1 MSTVWLLRND
11 TLDDD
16 LENLGVVTIGWDG
29 TPDLTGVT
37 KDELKAIL
45 RKLEPGKAP
54 ASYAADAGV
63 LLRFCEEI
71 AIGDI
76 VVAPRQDGKH
86 LRIGTVTGEYEFDEN
101 AATHPHRRA
110 VNWNRTG
117 ESRYDLPWE
126 MRRGLK
132 NVRTLSLVNHG
143 AEEFRKMAANPRYMP
158 HVGVEP
164 EDTVPAGDSQQWADR
179 KRAWVT
185 GHIQHREVPAT
196 FRNPLPSTQPVYA
209 AADAWRQALIDGTS
223 LFSGEPLDYVAAA
236 AALTRDFIDSPDTG
250 KDDFLTKW
258 QRQLENSSDDAVQL
272 AAELFFVYFL
282 PMSTSATSG
291 PVKASRVAT
300 VVNWREGV
308 RPVPAECSEALRA
321 GIARPGTAYM
331 THRDRVIAYLVRV
344 VARFFTLGSADR
356 RTALTDWDAFQK
368 TLAEVDDQG
377 VWAMRLL
384 LEHLL
389 FPGIATDT
397 SSRDDKPEMTTGLG
411 AGTVDVADANDLRF
425 WLEPNLRYGDH
436 RSLSPYRSPYR
447 NAWKE
452 PTERAV
458 RWARWAT
465 LAFDDLASG
474 VPDGRDGTADAV
486 DDVLATTPENLPRQ
500 LADLLGEDTTLT
512 RCARDNAAGLSNVL
526 HRVDEL
532 GVALFIDQLAE
543 LSGVL
548 DLSRMPATDRDS
560 FLEEVSTLLPGAGQD
575 LPFRTAATVGALERL
590 TTWDSPSESATPGE
604 HYLAYLDR
612 IDTLRAATEMVS
624 GALPS
629 RGEVADAADQ
639 LLAMD
644 DAAMTALGWN
654 EETQKGFLAWRSN
667 RKVDPPTEK
676 DALEEP
682 VEEPADDVV
691 EPVAMLPDES
701 ATVSFETL
709 AKRLTIDS
717 DQGKEWLDELLEML
731 QDKKQM
737 ILQGPPGTGKT
748 FIAQALAEQ
757 LATPDRVELVQFH
770 PGTAYE
776 DFVQGLRPDP
786 ENPQAFHLS
795 DGPLVRLANRAREDD
810 QDMLYVLIID
820 EINRANLPAV
830 FGELYFLLEY
840 RGQEVTMT
848 YGSRFSLPENVLII
862 GTMNTADR
870 SITAVDAALR
880 RRFYVV
886 DVRPEQSPL
895 DEILPAWLAVNAP
908 DLGWLTDLL
917 IRAND
922 LIGDPD
928 RAIGPSHFMQ
938 RDMTEEKAER
948 AWRFSVLPTLGE
960 LFYGQP
966 ERLEDLKF
974 GELKAVVTKTE
985 TDVDAD

>member
-223 LFSGEPLDYVAAA
+223 LFSGEPLDYVEAA

-258 QRQLENSSDDAVQL
+258 QRQLENSSDAAVQL

-282 PMSTSATSG
+282 PMSTSATSS
-291 PVKASRVAT
+291 PVKASRIAT
-300 VVNWREGV
+300 VVNWRERV

-321 GIARPGTAYM
+321 GIARPGRAYM
-331 THRDRVIAYLVRV
+331 NHRDRVIAYLVRV
-344 VARFFTLGSADR
+344 IARFFTLDSADR
-356 RTALTDWDAFQK
+356 HTALTDWDAFQK

-389 FPGIATDT
+389 FPAIAVDT
-397 SSRDDKPEMTTGLG
+397 SSRDDKPEMTVGLS
-411 AGTVDVADANDLRF
+411 AGTVNVIDANDLRF

-436 RSLSPYRSPYR
+436 RSLSPYRSPYH

-452 PTERAV
+452 PTERV
-458 RWARWAT
+458 IRWARWAM
-465 LAFDDLASG
+465 LAFGDLASG
-474 VPDGRDGTADAV
+474 VPDDRAGTADAA
-486 DDVLATTPENLPRQ
+486 DTVLATTPENLPSQ
-500 LADLLGEDTTLT
+500 LAVLLGEDATLT
-512 RCARDNAAGLSNVL
+512 RYARDDAATMNNVL
-526 HRVDEL
+526 HQVDEL
-532 GVALFIDQLAE
+532 GVALFIDQLAG
-543 LSGVL
+543 LCGVL
-548 DLSRMPATDRDS
+548 DLSRMPAPGRDS
-560 FLEEVSTLLPGAGQD
+560 FLEEVSTVLPGAGQD
-575 LPFRTAATVGALERL
+575 LPVRTSATVRVLERL

-604 HYLAYLDR
+604 HYLAFLDR

-654 EETQKGFLAWRSN
+654 EETQKDFLAWRSN
-667 RKVDPPTEK
+667 RKVDPPKER
-676 DALEEP
+676 DALAVPATEPAEIVGGNVEEP
-682 VEEPADDVV
+682 VSVV
-691 EPVAMLPDES
+691 SDEL
-701 ATVSFETL
+701 AAVSFETL
-709 AKRLTIDS
+709 AERLTIDS
-717 DQGKEWLDELLEML
+717 DQGKEWLDDLLEML

-748 FIAQALAEQ
+748 FIAQALAEH

-810 QDMLYVLIID
+810 PDMLYVLIID

-840 RGQEVTMT
+840 RGVT
-848 YGSRFSLPENVLII
+848 SS
-862 GTMNTADR
+862 
-870 SITAVDAALR
+870 S
-880 RRFYVV
+880 VV
-886 DVRPEQSPL
+886 YL
-895 DEILPAWLAVNAP
+895 
-908 DLGWLTDLL
+908 
-917 IRAND
+917 
-922 LIGDPD
+922 
-928 RAIGPSHFMQ
+928 
-938 RDMTEEKAER
+938 
-948 AWRFSVLPTLGE
+948 
-960 LFYGQP
+960 
-966 ERLEDLKF
+966 
-974 GELKAVVTKTE
+974 
-985 TDVDAD
+985 